1 MNERLKQ
8 ARKAL
13 GLSQTKF
20 AEKLGM
26 TAQALSLIEI
36 GKTPITD
43 KHIKPICAIF
53 NVSEE
58 WLETGNG
65 AMFLNK
71 DELDRFAKRFSS
83 LSERDKIYINSLMD
97 AMLDRQEEGE

>member
-8 ARKAL
+8 ARKVL
-13 GLSQTKF
+13 GLSQSKF

-53 NVSEE
+53 NVNEE

-83 LSERDKIYINSLMD
+83 LSERDKSYINSLMD

>member
-13 GLSQTKF
+13 GLSQSKF

-53 NVSEE
+53 NVNEE

-83 LSERDKIYINSLMD
+83 LSERDKSYINSLMD

>member
-13 GLSQTKF
+13 GLSQSKF
-20 AEKLGM
+20 AEKLGI

-53 NVSEE
+53 NVNEE

-83 LSERDKIYINSLMD
+83 LSERDKSYINSLMD

>member
-1 MNERLKQ
+1 MQARLKQ

-13 GLSQTKF
+13 GLSQSKF
-20 AEKLGM
+20 AEKLGI

-53 NVSEE
+53 NVNEE

-83 LSERDKIYINSLMD
+83 LSERDKSYINSLMD